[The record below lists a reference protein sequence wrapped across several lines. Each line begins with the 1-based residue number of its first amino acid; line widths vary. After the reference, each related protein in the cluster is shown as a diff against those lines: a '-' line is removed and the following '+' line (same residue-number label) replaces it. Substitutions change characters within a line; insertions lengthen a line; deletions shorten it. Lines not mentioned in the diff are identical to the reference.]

1 MQGFFYFGKILIHGM
16 ADVIDLFLRGWIDKG
31 GLYMSIKMK
40 ITASAGGNPI
50 KVIPAFLIS
59 VIVLLMF
66 FGSANAEERYSLFRN
81 LKEDV
86 TYAVTSPS
94 RMEKKSALITFGII
108 GAGAAMYSQ
117 DEKIRSYF
125 QDRRTSSRDDISEVA
140 ANFGDGL
147 YDLGFL
153 AIYGGSGYFIGNEK
167 MQETA
172 LLSLESFIVA
182 NTVGTAAKIG
192 IGRSRPYMEDGST
205 RYSSFS
211 TDSDHTAM
219 PSGHTISVF
228 SIASVFAEEYDNPV
242 VDVTAY
248 GLASMVGIQRIY
260 GDKHWASD
268 VFAGAVIGIV
278 AGKSIVYLHKR
289 KDTGSVYLLPISLP
303 GGQGIIAVLRF

>member
-1 MQGFFYFGKILIHGM
+1 
-16 ADVIDLFLRGWIDKG
+16 
-31 GLYMSIKMK
+31 MSIKMK
-40 ITASAGGNPI
+40 ITAREILPSWGNPT
-50 KVIPAFLIS
+50 KVIPSCLIS

-66 FGSANAEERYSLFRN
+66 FGSAIAEERYSLFRN

-86 TYAVTSPS
+86 AYAVTSPS

-108 GAGAAMYSQ
+108 GAGAAIYSQ

-125 QDRRTSSRDDISEVA
+125 QDRRTSSSDNISEIAV
-140 ANFGDGL
+140 NFGDGL

-153 AIYGGSGYFIGNEK
+153 AVYGGSGYLIGNEK

-192 IGRSRPYMEDGST
+192 LGRSRPYTEDGST
-205 RYSSFS
+205 RYSAFS

-219 PSGHTISVF
+219 PSGHTISAF
-228 SIASVFAEEYDNPV
+228 SIASVFAEEYENPV
-242 VDVTAY
+242 VDVIAY

-260 GDKHWASD
+260 SDKHWASD

-278 AGKSIVYLHKR
+278 SGKSIVYLHKK
-289 KDTGSVYLLPISLP
+289 KDAGSVYLVPMSLQ
-303 GGQGIIAVLRF
+303 GGQGVGMTAVLSF

>member
-1 MQGFFYFGKILIHGM
+1 MQ
-16 ADVIDLFLRGWIDKG
+16 RGGI
-31 GLYMSIKMK
+31 YISEIMI
-40 ITASAGGNPI
+40 ITTREVPGSRGNPI

-59 VIVLLMF
+59 VMVLLMF
-66 FGSANAEERYSLFRN
+66 FGSANAEERYSFFRN

-86 TYAVTSPS
+86 VYAVTSPS
-94 RMEKKSALITFGII
+94 RMDKKSAFITVGII
-108 GAGAAMYSQ
+108 GAGAAIYSQ

-125 QDRRTSSRDDISEVA
+125 QDRRTSPRDDISDVA

-153 AIYGGSGYFIGNEK
+153 AVYGGSGYFIGNEK

-192 IGRSRPYMEDGST
+192 LGRSRPYMEDGST

-219 PSGHTISVF
+219 PSGHTISAF

-242 VDVTAY
+242 VDVIAY

-278 AGKSIVYLHKR
+278 SGKSIVYLHKR
-289 KDTGSVYLLPISLP
+289 KDAGSVYLVPMSLQ
-303 GGQGIIAVLRF
+303 GGQGVGVTAVLSF

>member
-1 MQGFFYFGKILIHGM
+1 
-16 ADVIDLFLRGWIDKG
+16 
-31 GLYMSIKMK
+31 MSKAK
-40 ITASAGGNPI
+40 LITATGIPGSRGNPKKAI
-50 KVIPAFLIS
+50 SACLVLVIM
-59 VIVLLMF
+59 LMMS
-66 FGSANAEERYSLFRN
+66 FGTAIAEERYSLLRN

-86 TYAVTSPS
+86 VYAVTSPS
-94 RMEKKSALITFGII
+94 RMEKNSALITLGII
-108 GAGAAMYSQ
+108 GAGAAAYSQ

-153 AIYGGSGYFIGNEK
+153 AVYGGSGYFIGNEK

-192 IGRSRPYMEDGST
+192 LGRSRPYTEDGST

-219 PSGHTISVF
+219 PSGHTISAF
-228 SIASVFAEEYDNPV
+228 SIASVFAEEYENPA
-242 VDVTAY
+242 VDVIAY
-248 GLASMVGIQRIY
+248 GLASMVGIQRMY

-278 AGKSIVYLHKR
+278 SGKSIVYLHKR
-289 KDTGSVYLLPISLP
+289 KDTGSIHLVPMSLQ
-303 GGQGIIAVLRF
+303 GGQGVGVTAVLSF

>member
-1 MQGFFYFGKILIHGM
+1 
-16 ADVIDLFLRGWIDKG
+16 
-31 GLYMSIKMK
+31 MSIKMK
-40 ITASAGGNPI
+40 ITAREVPGSRGNPI

-59 VIVLLMF
+59 VMVLLMF

-86 TYAVTSPS
+86 AYAVTSPS
-94 RMEKKSALITFGII
+94 RMEKKSALITLGII
-108 GAGAAMYSQ
+108 GAGAAIYSQ

-125 QDRRTSSRDDISEVA
+125 QDRRTSSRDDISDVA

-153 AIYGGSGYFIGNEK
+153 AVYGGSGYFIGNEK

-172 LLSLESFIVA
+172 LLSLESFIAA

-192 IGRSRPYMEDGST
+192 FGRSRPYTGDGNARFSP
-205 RYSSFS
+205 FS
-211 TDSDHTAM
+211 TDTDHTAM
-219 PSGHTISVF
+219 PSGHTINAF
-228 SIASVFAEEYDNPV
+228 SIASVFAEEYENPV
-242 VDVTAY
+242 VDVIAY

-260 GDKHWASD
+260 SDKHWASD

-289 KDTGSVYLLPISLP
+289 KDTGSVYLIPMSLP
-303 GGQGIIAVLRF
+303 GGQGAGVTAVLRF

>member
-1 MQGFFYFGKILIHGM
+1 
-16 ADVIDLFLRGWIDKG
+16 
-31 GLYMSIKMK
+31 MSIKMK
-40 ITASAGGNPI
+40 ITDREVPGSRGNPI

-59 VIVLLMF
+59 VMVLLMF

-86 TYAVTSPS
+86 AYAVTSPS
-94 RMEKKSALITFGII
+94 RMEKKSAFITFGII
-108 GAGAAMYSQ
+108 GAGAAIYSQ

-125 QDRRTSSRDDISEVA
+125 QDRRTSSRDDISDVA

-153 AIYGGSGYFIGNEK
+153 AVYGGSGYFIGNEK

-192 IGRSRPYMEDGST
+192 LGRSRPYMEDGST
-205 RYSSFS
+205 QYSSFS

-219 PSGHTISVF
+219 PSGHTISAF

-242 VDVTAY
+242 VDVIAY

-278 AGKSIVYLHKR
+278 SGKSIVYLHKR
-289 KDTGSVYLLPISLP
+289 KDAGSVYLVPMSLQ
-303 GGQGIIAVLRF
+303 GGQGVGVTAVLSF

>member
-1 MQGFFYFGKILIHGM
+1 MESAVNRFQ
-16 ADVIDLFLRGWIDKG
+16 
-31 GLYMSIKMK
+31 IK
-40 ITASAGGNPI
+40 
-50 KVIPAFLIS
+50 PAFLIF
-59 VIVLLMF
+59 VMVLLVF

-86 TYAVTSPS
+86 VYAVTSPS
-94 RMEKKSALITFGII
+94 RMEKRSALITVGII
-108 GAGAAMYSQ
+108 GAGAAIYSQ
-117 DEKIRSYF
+117 DEKIRTWF
-125 QDRRTSSRDDISEVA
+125 QDRRTSPRDDISEVA
-140 ANFGDGL
+140 EKFGDGL

-153 AIYGGSGYFIGNEK
+153 AVYGGSGYFIGNEK

-192 IGRSRPYMEDGST
+192 IGRSRPYTEDGST

-219 PSGHTISVF
+219 PSGHTISAF
-228 SIASVFAEEYDNPV
+228 SIASVFAEEYENPV

-248 GLASMVGIQRIY
+248 GLASMVGIQRMY
-260 GDKHWASD
+260 ADKHWASD
-268 VFAGAVIGIV
+268 VFAGALIGIV

-289 KDTGSVYLLPISLP
+289 KETGSVYLVPLSPP
-303 GGQGIIAVLRF
+303 GRQGVGVTAVLRF